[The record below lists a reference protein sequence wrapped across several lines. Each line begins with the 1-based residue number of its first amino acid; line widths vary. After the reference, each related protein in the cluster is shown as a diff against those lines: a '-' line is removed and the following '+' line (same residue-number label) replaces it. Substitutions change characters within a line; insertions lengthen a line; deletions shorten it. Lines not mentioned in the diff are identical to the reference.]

1 MKNALESI
9 GNRSDQTKERIS
21 ELEDR
26 NLEMIQV
33 DYTKAADCVDHNKLC
48 KILKEMGI
56 PDHLT
61 CLLRNLHTGQEATL
75 RTRHG
80 TMD

>member
-9 GNRSDQTKERIS
+9 GNRSDQMKEGVS

-33 DYTKAADCVDHNKLC
+33 DYVKAFDCVDHNKL
-48 KILKEMGI
+48 EN
-56 PDHLT
+56 P
-61 CLLRNLHTGQEATL
+61 
-75 RTRHG
+75 
-80 TMD
+80 